1 MKVNKMKMVKN
12 AVIGFGAGVMWELM
26 IISPNMSGW
35 SLRSIIVA
43 LMVSGLG
50 CSVAGALLSVG
61 KKNMSEKTKA
71 AVEEV

>member
-1 MKVNKMKMVKN
+1 MKVNKMKMVRN
-12 AVIGFGAGVMWELM
+12 AVIGFGTGVMFELM
-26 IISPNMSGW
+26 IISPIMSGW